1 MAKFHEDLVAALSE
15 ISNPPLDGKANYG
28 KYATLPAC
36 LETARSTLAQHNLCV
51 VQITL
56 IDPDRLVTRIVHS
69 SGEFLED
76 GGVPLLC
83 ENNNNPQKMG
93 SAITY
98 ARRYGLCSL
107 LGICGE
113 EDDDGQRA
121 TPQKELPQK
130 KAAKPAPAPA
140 PLTDE
145 DFHSE
150 EDDIDL
156 LDPEGI
162 KEIYCRFFDNIGA
175 ATRDTVKDMGID
187 DAREA
192 KRDLVKFWKDNAG
205 QREELQQRKD
215 KASVEALEFITGQV
229 KLTQSWLKS
238 RIANLE
244 ENN

>member
-15 ISNPPLDGKANYG
+15 INNPPLDGRANYG

-36 LETARSTLAQHNLCV
+36 LETARATLAQHNLCV

-130 KAAKPAPAPA
+130 RVAKPAPDKSAA
-140 PLTDE
+140 E
-145 DFHSE
+145 
-150 EDDIDL
+150 DIDL
-156 LDPEGI
+156 LDPESI
-162 KEIYCRFFDNIGA
+162 KELYCVHFDKIGA
-175 ATRDTVKDMGID
+175 ATEEAVNDMGID
-187 DAREA
+187 DARDS
-192 KRDLVKFWKDNAG
+192 KRNLVKFWKDNSE
-205 QREELQQRKD
+205 QRQQLQQRTD
-215 KASVEALEFITGQV
+215 KASVEAFEFITNQV
-229 KLTQSWLKS
+229 KLTQGWLKS

-244 ENN
+244 EIN

>member
-1 MAKFHEDLVAALSE
+1 MAKFHEDLVSALSE
-15 ISNPPLDGKANYG
+15 INNPPLDGRANYG

-36 LETARSTLAQHNLCV
+36 LETARATLAQHNLGV

-56 IDPDRLVTRIVHS
+56 IDPDRLVTRFVHS

-121 TPQKELPQK
+121 TPQKELPKAK
-130 KAAKPAPAPA
+130 KAKPVTPK
-140 PLTDE
+140 TDTSTE
-145 DFHSE
+145 S
-150 EDDIDL
+150 
-156 LDPEGI
+156 LDPFDADGI
-162 KEIYCRFFDNIGA
+162 KELYAMFFDKIGA
-175 ATRDTVKDMGID
+175 GSEDVVNEMGLD

-192 KRDLVKFWKDNAG
+192 KTDLEKYWYDNSDS
-205 QREELQQRKD
+205 RNELKNRAD
-215 KASVEALEFITGQV
+215 ETSVEALDWIKQQV
-229 KLTQSWLKS
+229 KQTGSWLKS
-238 RIANLE
+238 RIKKLE
-244 ENN
+244 EDD

>member
-15 ISNPPLDGKANYG
+15 ISNPPLDGRANYG

-36 LETARSTLAQHNLCV
+36 LETARSTLAQHNLGV

-69 SGEFLED
+69 SGEYLED

-130 KAAKPAPAPA
+130 RVAKPVPDKPAEKTISP
-140 PLTDE
+140 D
-145 DFHSE
+145 
-150 EDDIDL
+150 DDIDL

-162 KEIYCRFFDNIGA
+162 KEIYCSFFDNIGA
-175 ATRDTVKDMGID
+175 ATKDTIEDMGID
-187 DAREA
+187 DARAA
-192 KRDLVKFWKDNAG
+192 KRDLVKFWNDNAE
-205 QREELQQRKD
+205 QREQLQKRTD
-215 KASVEALEFITGQV
+215 KASVEAFEFITNQV

-238 RIANLE
+238 RIVKIE
-244 ENN
+244 ETN

>member
-1 MAKFHEDLVAALSE
+1 MGKFHEDLVAALSE
-15 ISNPPLDGKANYG
+15 ISNHPLDGRANYG

-36 LETARSTLAQHNLCV
+36 LETARSTLAQHNLGV

-56 IDPDRLVTRIVHS
+56 TEPDKLVTRIVHS
-69 SGEFLED
+69 SGEYLED

-83 ENNNNPQKMG
+83 ENKNNPQKMG

-130 KAAKPAPAPA
+130 RVAKPTPDKSAE
-140 PLTDE
+140 E
-145 DFHSE
+145 DISLD
-150 EDDIDL
+150 DDIDL
-156 LDPEGI
+156 LDAESI
-162 KEIYCRFFDNIGA
+162 KELYAVHFENIGA
-175 ATRDTVKDMGID
+175 STEETVNDMGAD
-187 DAREA
+187 DARAA
-192 KRDLVKFWKDNAG
+192 KRDLVKFWKDNAE
-205 QREELQQRKD
+205 QREELKKKGD
-215 KASVEALEFITGQV
+215 KASTEAVDWITAQV
-229 KLTQSWLKS
+229 KQTQNWLKN

-244 ENN
+244 EIN